1 MPGPPRQFDEDEVV
15 RIASDVFRE
24 RGYAKTSLSEVQR
37 RAGLSRQSLYNAF
50 ANKETLFEA
59 VLTLYEREQ
68 LGALAEVLRGPGS
81 GRTRLL
87 RVLETVARSA
97 KDADCPGC
105 LFANA
110 VGELGGDHGDIRARL
125 RQGFDGLEA
134 AACGAAKDAIDAG
147 ELAPGLKARDVA
159 RLVLALVEGVSVF
172 NRLHTGPAFS
182 QSVVRALRI
191 LLEAS

>member
-24 RGYAKTSLSEVQR
+24 RGYASTSLSEVQR

-59 VLTLYEREQ
+59 VLQLYEREQ

-87 RVLETVARSA
+87 QVLEALAKEA

-110 VGELGGDHGDIRARL
+110 VGELGADHGDIRARL
-125 RQGFDGLEA
+125 RHGFDGLENA
-134 AACGAAKDAIDAG
+134 ALEAAKDAIEAG
-147 ELAPGLKARDVA
+147 ELDAALRPRDVA

-172 NRLHTGPAFS
+172 NRLHTGPAFT
-182 QSVVRALRI
+182 QSVVRALRV
-191 LLEAS
+191 LLGEA